1 MSPFFGGS
9 QPQSSGG
16 GIMGVVLKFLQE
28 DKWNF
33 QQIEGKPILR
43 MGFTGNNGSWQC
55 FAQSREEQ
63 QQFIFYSILQMNVP
77 ADKRPLVADFL
88 TRANYGLILGNFE
101 MDMNDGEVRFK
112 TSIDVQGGQLTTGMV
127 KTMIYVNVLMM
138 DKYLPGIMS
147 VTYGAATP
155 ADAIAKIEGK

>member
-1 MSPFFGGS
+1 MSPFFGGG

-33 QQIEGKPILR
+33 RQIEGKPILQ

-77 ADKRPLVADFL
+77 PDKRPLVADFL

-147 VTYGAATP
+147 VTYGASTP
-155 ADAIAKIEGK
+155 PDAIAKIEGK